1 MPLVEAVKGS
11 LISLAA
17 AIAVTA
23 AALTV
28 PDPPA
33 FLFAAGRAIFT
44 RWTDGG
50 FVAVSIWEW
59 GWAAIAGNVLAWWA
73 LFAVA
78 GLGWWL
84 RRRRQPA

>member
-1 MPLVEAVKGS
+1 LPFVELVKGS

-28 PDPPA
+28 PDAPA
-33 FLFAAGRAIFT
+33 FLFLAGRAIFA
-44 RWTDGG
+44 RWADGG
-50 FVAVSIWEW
+50 YVAVSIWEW

-73 LFAVA
+73 LFGAA
-78 GLGWWL
+78 GLGWWVGRS
-84 RRRRQPA
+84 RRTA